1 MITTKE
7 INVNL
12 DKGRPKLKRITTKDI
27 DANIKIKPPKEP
39 VKTQSI
45 STRALADI
53 ADIAEKK
60 RRDDIM
66 AERKASRATKGN
78 DKELAKLNMQFV
90 FVEIDGIIQAY
101 PRREL
106 KWKEK

>member
-1 MITTKE
+1 MITTRE

-12 DKGRPKLKRITTKDI
+12 DKGQPNFKRMTTKDV
-27 DANIKIKPPKEP
+27 DASIKVKPPKEP

-45 STRALADI
+45 STTTLPDV

-66 AERKASRATKGN
+66 AERTNKPWNKMNAKERKEYQVEKAK
-78 DKELAKLNMQFV
+78 
-90 FVEIDGIIQAY
+90 
-101 PRREL
+101 
-106 KWKEK
+106 KEKDEKKDKKD